1 MGQNKIDYEKL
12 IHLTNAYH
20 EKLANE
26 FLDKLDDMLSTKDPL
41 YCKTW
46 YKNLFP
52 QGTES
57 DDETIRI
64 SILKR
69 FSTLMSP
76 KDTTLSENE
85 INNGAFTLNQ
95 IFQRANVSSPLYQN
109 VSSPLYQIGKKMDI
123 CTKLIKAL
131 DNKDINKCRL
141 IINNGEES
149 GQERLKAQRNPGWD
163 MFLTVISALIFP
175 IAIGRSIH
183 SKLAYD
189 TFDFNIS
196 DGEKLT
202 RKFKKELGA
211 IESETCDTKDNSQY
225 NSTEDRT
232 QGEDDSEYGEAE
244 PPSEDDEDDRN
255 VSPS

>member
-1 MGQNKIDYEKL
+1 MSQDKINYKKPTV
-12 IHLTNAYH
+12 LTNAYYA
-20 EKLANE
+20 KLANE
-26 FLDKLDDMLSTKDPL
+26 FLEKLDDMLSTTDPL
-41 YCKTW
+41 HCKTW
-46 YKNLFP
+46 YKNLLP
-52 QGTES
+52 QGIDS
-57 DDETIRI
+57 DDETIRM
-64 SILKR
+64 SILER
-69 FSTLMSP
+69 FSTLMRP
-76 KDTTLSENE
+76 NDTTLSEDE
-85 INNGAFTLNQ
+85 KKNGAVILNR
-95 IFQRANVSSPLYQN
+95 ILQRPNMSSPLC
-109 VSSPLYQIGKKMDI
+109 QIYKKLII

-131 DNKDINKCRL
+131 DHQDIHKCRS
-141 IINNGEES
+141 IINDANNGEES
-149 GQERLKAQRNPGWD
+149 GQERLKLQRNPGWD